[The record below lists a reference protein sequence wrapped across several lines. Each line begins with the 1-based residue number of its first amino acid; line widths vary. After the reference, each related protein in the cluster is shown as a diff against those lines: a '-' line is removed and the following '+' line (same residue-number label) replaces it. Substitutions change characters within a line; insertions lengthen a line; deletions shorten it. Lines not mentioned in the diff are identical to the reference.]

1 MVAELHFTHL
11 ACDQPKHVLSFSFL
25 PPTLPTDR
33 THAFFHPSTTH
44 PHRCNTLIKTSNFTH
59 YYTSQHSTNPSRV
72 SSPEHTATM
81 RYPRNAHNTGAQKKT
96 SPIPD
101 KPTGIKKKTLSAQN
115 KPSSAAKKTP
125 SAAKDTLVAQNN
137 SAGTQNDTLAATA
150 QDDQP
155 VSAEEVPKE
164 RNGLADSPL
173 NQFPPELRLSIIK
186 RHMPRLRRIA
196 IIPKSLTQQADATP
210 TTASNEPS
218 LVFTTRNPFLKT
230 CYQLHTEYTSELRSS
245 ILRREIPTL
254 ILHVHNFD
262 FSPLTRELFSS
273 FEDRHREYFN
283 DRAGAIRI
291 RLTIT
296 KSFFTRPWGE
306 VGLINWLEARE
317 SEQTGLKQWLGWKQ
331 AEEEAGRAISVAY
344 EVKREQEIE
353 NVDDMETLRLFM
365 LLFDPYSRAGG
376 EIGDIVQAF
385 IEFFQK
391 VARSRKKAQN
401 RNFG

>member
-1 MVAELHFTHL
+1 
-11 ACDQPKHVLSFSFL
+11 
-25 PPTLPTDR
+25 
-33 THAFFHPSTTH
+33 
-44 PHRCNTLIKTSNFTH
+44 
-59 YYTSQHSTNPSRV
+59 
-72 SSPEHTATM
+72 M
-81 RYPRNAHNTGAQKKT
+81 RYPRKAHNTGAQKKT
-96 SPIPD
+96 SPVPN
-101 KPTGIKKKTLSAQN
+101 KPAGIKKDAPSAPQ
-115 KPSSAAKKTP
+115 KASSAAKNTP
-125 SAAKDTLVAQNN
+125 
-137 SAGTQNDTLAATA
+137 AGTA
-150 QDDQP
+150 QEDLP
-155 VSAEEVPKE
+155 VSVEVAPKE
-164 RNGLADSPL
+164 RRGLADSHLKKLPR
-173 NQFPPELRLSIIK
+173 ELRLFIIK
-186 RHMPRLRRIA
+186 RDMPRLVRIA
-196 IIPKSLTQQADATP
+196 VIPKSLTQQANATP
-210 TTASNEPS
+210 IAASNEPS
-218 LVFTTRNPFLKT
+218 LVFTTRNSFIKT
-230 CYQLHTEYTSELRSS
+230 CHQLYTEYTSELRSS